1 MIGFFNDRKKKKLIK
16 QINALINSD
25 ECREYKGLQ
34 KDTKDNYVGVVVC
47 NCLPLIKVELYHSN
61 GKRSALTS
69 VLKDGV
75 INIGDIQVDKID
87 LGCGSLAMQALL
99 DFAKEHRY
107 SKITGWLSPVD
118 RDHFDRLEH
127 FYRKFGFNVEFNSDR
142 TEGSIS
148 LDRVV

>member
-1 MIGFFNDRKKKKLIK
+1 MIGFLIDRKKRRLITK
-16 QINALINSD
+16 INDLISSD

-34 KDTKDNYVGVVVC
+34 KDKKGNYVGVVIC
-47 NCLPLIKVELYHSN
+47 NCLQFIKVELYHTN
-61 GKRSALTS
+61 GKRSVLTA

-75 INIGDIQVDKID
+75 LNIGDIQIDKID
-87 LGCGSLAMQALL
+87 LGCGSLAMQALM

-118 RDHFDRLEH
+118 QDHFDRLEH
-127 FYRKFGFNVEFNSDR
+127 FYKKFGFSVEFNSER

-148 LDRVV
+148 LEM

>member
-1 MIGFFNDRKKKKLIK
+1 MIGFLIDRKKRRLITK
-16 QINALINSD
+16 INDIISSD

-34 KDTKDNYVGVVVC
+34 KDKKGNYVGVVIC
-47 NCLPLIKVELYHSN
+47 NCLQFIKVELYHTN
-61 GKRSALTS
+61 GKRSVLTA

-75 INIGDIQVDKID
+75 LNIGDIQIDKID
-87 LGCGSLAMQALL
+87 LGCGSLAMQALM

-118 RDHFDRLEH
+118 QDHFDRLEH
-127 FYRKFGFNVEFNSDR
+127 FYKKFGFSVEFNSER

-148 LDRVV
+148 LEM